1 MGELSDVFTNKETIT
16 IGQEKAEEVDYPHIE
31 PSSRERVSQLL
42 AVLGMTKQGKELIA
56 DAKEFG
62 VKIMTDNIRAHGSFD
77 DETNVVKLNCGGT
90 FDRQLATLAH
100 ELRHAQQFKNG
111 VQMNALKDRPE
122 DYLHSQWLIEADA
135 NVSACVATW
144 ELKQMGIEG
153 PYNALMKDDKHILEP
168 FTKSAEQGGLETGDA
183 QRAAFEGWFTD
194 TGIRGCYDANYI
206 RNFEYRKRNATKEE
220 RAEQFTRAVPVED
233 QVKKVCNVQGKSY
246 MSGEQAKEFFARPDI
261 NNVSDNTYWAI
272 YRNLRDVRQ
281 FEFLAQAKDVMEKE
295 AGGLGNRGA
304 DYWEVSRPA
313 SSKGL
318 QSKISEKAN
327 QSRRP
332 MNQLHTLLA
341 AKTAG
346 R

>member
-1 MGELSDVFTNKETIT
+1 MGELSNIFAGKDATT
-16 IGQEKAEEVDYPHIE
+16 IGIEKAQEVDYPYVE
-31 PSSRERVSQLL
+31 PSSKERVSQLL
-42 AVLGMTKQGKELIA
+42 AVLGMTKQGKELIN

-77 DETNVVKLNCGGT
+77 DETNVVKLNCTGS
-90 FDRQLATLAH
+90 FDRQLATLSH

-135 NVSACVATW
+135 NVSACIATW
-144 ELKQMGIEG
+144 ELKQMGING
-153 PYNALMKDDKHILEP
+153 PYDSLMKDDKHILEP
-168 FTKSAEQGGLETGDA
+168 FTKEAEKGGIETGDA
-183 QRAAFEGWFTD
+183 QRAAFEGWFKD
-194 TGIRGCYDANYI
+194 TGIRGCYDANYL

-220 RAEQFTRAVPVED
+220 REEQFTRAVPIED

-246 MSGEQAKEFFARPDI
+246 MSGEQAKEFFSRPDI

-272 YRNLRDVRQ
+272 YRNLRDVRH

-304 DYWEVSRPA
+304 DYWEVAHNTKLNPRQKVEPR
-313 SSKGL
+313 K
-318 QSKISEKAN
+318 
-327 QSRRP
+327 P
-332 MNQLHTLLA
+332 MTQLTSLLA
-341 AKTAG
+341 LKNKT